1 MARSQGKRVVFISS
15 FLPRKCG
22 IATFSSDL
30 IKHIR
35 LAAGKDFEPLVVAM
49 QSDDEYQYSE
59 PVKFEIRQNV
69 KKDYLSAADYINFS
83 HVDVVSVQHEFGLFG
98 GEGGSDL
105 NLLLGRLNAPVIT
118 TLHTVL
124 AEPSP
129 EYYKSLVDVCDRS
142 HKLIV
147 MNKRGTTMLREI
159 YGISSKKIQLIPH
172 GIPDL
177 PFVDSNYYKHK
188 FGMEGRRTILTF
200 GLLGRNKGI
209 EMMLRAMPSIVE
221 ADSSVL
227 YIILGMTHPEV
238 VRQEGESYRFR
249 LQRIVKDLEIQDNI
263 IFHDRFVSEEELRN
277 FLCAA
282 EIYVTP
288 YLKQEQLTSGTLGIA
303 VGAGKA
309 VVSTPYWAAQ
319 EFLAK
324 GRGKLVRF
332 GDSRHITESIID
344 LLRNSTLFYSMRRR
358 AYDFGRAMIWPK
370 VAGQYWKLFTTKRL
384 PARMPAKAIPP
395 GRTPISTIEVPE
407 PRLDHL
413 MRLTDSTG
421 LYREATFI
429 IPNRNGG
436 YCTTDNALALVAMT
450 KYWAQYA
457 DQESLRLFGTYLSF
471 ICHAQNN
478 DGTMKD
484 FMSFERRWV
493 PNEPAHDALG
503 RVLWAFG
510 TAMAKSPLPAYLS
523 IIKDCFDKSIRHVA
537 SLSPRGMAYSILGL
551 SDYLKQFPGASDIKR
566 TLAMT
571 ADKLV
576 IQYEMSRTED
586 WDWLEEIVTYDNAVL
601 PHALFVAAV
610 TLGEAKYL
618 SVANKMCEFLL
629 EKTFNGYHFSFIG
642 TNGWYKRGWERAAF
656 DQQPIEAGSTVMM
669 LRAAYEATKD
679 ETFLTLWR
687 KAFDW
692 FLGENDLHIPVYDFK
707 TKGCCDALEPGGV
720 NVNQGG
726 ESMVS
731 FILGLLCIVE
741 SYSTISS
748 TEESKADLLG
758 EILKAERRKQPAV
771 KEVTGGKKAAQEVA
785 TEKIG

>member
-1 MARSQGKRVVFISS
+1 MARSQSKRVVFISS
-15 FLPRKCG
+15 FLPRRCG

-30 IKHIR
+30 INNIKLI
-35 LAAGKDFEPLVVAM
+35 AGVDFEPLVVAM
-49 QSDDEYQYSE
+49 QSDYEHQYSE

-69 KKDYLSAADYINFS
+69 KNDYLCAGDYINFS
-83 HVDVVSVQHEFGLFG
+83 HVDVVSIQHEFGLFG
-98 GEGGSDL
+98 GDGGSYL
-105 NLLLGRLNAPVIT
+105 NLLLARLNAPVIT

-124 AEPSP
+124 AEPAP
-129 EYYKSLVDVCDRS
+129 EYYKSLVDVCEMS
-142 HKLIV
+142 HKVVV
-147 MNKRGTTMLREI
+147 MNKRGIEMLHEV
-159 YGISSKKIQLIPH
+159 YGISTNKISLIPH

-177 PFVDSNYYKHK
+177 PFVDSNYYKSK

-209 EMMLRAMPSIVE
+209 EMMLKAMPSIVE
-221 ADSSVL
+221 ADRSVM

-238 VRQEGESYRFR
+238 ARQEGESYRFH
-249 LQRIVKDLEIQDNI
+249 LQRMVKDLGVQENV
-263 IFHDRFVSEEELRN
+263 IFHNRFVSDEELRN

-288 YLKQEQLTSGTLGIA
+288 YLMKEQLTSGTLGIA

-309 VVSTPYWAAQ
+309 VVSTPYWAAL

-332 GDSRHITESIID
+332 EDSRHIAKSIIE
-344 LLRNSTLFYSMRRR
+344 LLQSDALFYSMRRR
-358 AYDFGRAMIWPK
+358 AYDFGRTMIWPK
-370 VAGQYWKLFTTKRL
+370 VAAHYWRLFTAKRL
-384 PARMPAKAIPP
+384 PARMPAKAIAANQ
-395 GRTPISTIEVPE
+395 TPISIIELPE

-413 MRLTDSTG
+413 IRLTDTTG
-421 LYREATFI
+421 LYRQATFT

-450 KYWAQYA
+450 KFWAQYA
-457 DQESLRLFGTYLSF
+457 DKEALRLFGIYLSF
-471 ICHAQNN
+471 ISHAQNN

-510 TAMAKSPLPAYLS
+510 TAMAKPPFPAYLS
-523 IIKDCFDKSIRHVA
+523 IIKDCFDKSVRHIA

-566 TLAMT
+566 ALATT
-571 ADKLV
+571 ADGLV
-576 IQYEMSRTED
+576 MQYEMGRTVN
-586 WDWLEEIVTYDNAVL
+586 WDWFEEMVTYDNAVL

-610 TLGEAKYL
+610 ALGEEKYL
-618 SVANKMCEFLL
+618 SVANKTCEFIL
-629 EKTFNGYHFSFIG
+629 EKTFNGYHFSFVG
-642 TNGWYKRGWERAAF
+642 TNGWYKRGGQKANF

-669 LRAAYEATKD
+669 LKTAYEATD
-679 ETFLTLWR
+679 DDMFLALWR

-692 FLGENDLHIPVYDFK
+692 FLGENDLHVPVYDFK
-707 TKGCCDALEPGGV
+707 TKGCCDALEQNGV
-720 NVNQGG
+720 SMNQGG

-731 FILGLLCIVE
+731 FLLGLLYIVE
-741 SYSTISS
+741 SYSAVPSAGDV
-748 TEESKADLLG
+748 KADIVD
-758 EILKAERRKQPAV
+758 EILTAEEPRGTLIE
-771 KEVTGGKKAAQEVA
+771 EVTGRKKAAPETTVD
-785 TEKIG
+785 KLG